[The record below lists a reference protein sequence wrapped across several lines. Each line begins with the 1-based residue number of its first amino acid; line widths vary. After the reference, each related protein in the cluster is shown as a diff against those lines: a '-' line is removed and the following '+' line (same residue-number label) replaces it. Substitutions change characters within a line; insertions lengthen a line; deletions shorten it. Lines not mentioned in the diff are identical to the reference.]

1 MSDTDK
7 KSKSDTI
14 IMDIPRIGDN
24 LITLSSK
31 LIAISNVIN
40 TGQSVAIATAYSA
53 TPNQKPRSIQPEVDQ
68 MGPYEAKAWAGYH
81 KGSITLPDI
90 NWETDIDSAPLS
102 LRPLKI
108 AGRRAEALNR
118 LYQTDKAQPGHSV
131 WFIKHHPVCLS
142 LIKAMARVIGAERN
156 LVGGGAWT
164 ATQLADLE
172 SINKVLDVT
181 AQIVSGYASDPL
193 LPLIARAQGILVS
206 HRKTLRNLNF
216 DHKRKRDISPEKEQ
230 CVVPKRL
237 ALEKVVEQEVKK
249 EQMYESED
257 GQRLALR
264 KVHTVDISYGEK
276 YTVQST
282 DG

>member
-7 KSKSDTI
+7 KSKLDTI

-31 LIAISNVIN
+31 LTAIANVI
-40 TGQSVAIATAYSA
+40 TTRQSVAIATAYSA
-53 TPNQKPRSIQPEVDQ
+53 TPNQKPRSIQIAIDQ
-68 MGPYEAKAWAGYH
+68 MDPHEAEAWAGYH

-90 NWETDIDSAPLS
+90 NWETGIDSAPLS
-102 LRPLKI
+102 AKPLKI

-131 WFIKHHPVCLS
+131 WFTKHHPLGLP

-172 SINKVLDVT
+172 SINKALYVT
-181 AQIVSGYASDPL
+181 AQIVSGCASDPL

-206 HRKTLRNLNF
+206 HRETLRNLNF
-216 DHKRKRDISPEKEQ
+216 DHKRKRDIFPENEQ
-230 CVVPKRL
+230 CIVSKRI
-237 ALEKVVEQEVKK
+237 ALEKVVEQEVEK
-249 EQMYESED
+249 EQMYENED
-257 GQRLALR
+257 GQKLAL
-264 KVHTVDISYGEK
+264 KKGHTVDIS
-276 YTVQST
+276 
-282 DG
+282 